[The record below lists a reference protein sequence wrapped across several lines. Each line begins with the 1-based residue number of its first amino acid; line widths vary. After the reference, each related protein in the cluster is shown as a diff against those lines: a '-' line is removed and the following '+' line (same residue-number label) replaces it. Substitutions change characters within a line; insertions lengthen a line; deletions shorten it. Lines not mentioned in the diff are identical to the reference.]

1 MKKIVLIILIMA
13 TVLTSC
19 TDFELGDLGFDIKPI
34 GSYVAFANAGGTVT
48 PIVRNIS
55 ESTTAVQNLRIECAT
70 GTLSDIT
77 VTYSFSGSAV
87 FGTDFSVVTPGGSAT
102 AAGGTILLKR
112 KTDPD
117 GVNDFDFVN
126 LGVQALTDGV
136 ADGDKTLVITLVS
149 AVNADGKE
157 FSVGRGAE
165 GGTIY
170 LRTATINIEDVD

>member
-1 MKKIVLIILIMA
+1 M
-13 TVLTSC
+13 
-19 TDFELGDLGFDIKPI
+19 
-34 GSYVAFANAGGTVT
+34 
-48 PIVRNIS
+48 
-55 ESTTAVQNLRIECAT
+55 
-70 GTLSDIT
+70 
-77 VTYSFSGSAV
+77 
-87 FGTDFSVVTPGGSAT
+87 
-102 AAGGTILLKR
+102 
-112 KTDPD
+112 
-117 GVNDFDFVN
+117 NDFDFVN